1 MCTSSHSSAT
11 ELAWFWWKCHTS
23 RGAHRCLQSAL
34 LDSKDFHMEYT
45 MSQDIS
51 SSEVKPPVISSWLHT
66 TTAPLEPA
74 LIAHKGKLTQLSK
87 ITEKRSLAGGDKHEK
102 GKPVEWTHY
111 SHSGLSTSLEWERV
125 KQGRRDSQAF
135 PLGIS
140 KQLRQPS
147 PAATPHLEAAAHAA
161 ALEIIPRTLS
171 RWFPLKRYLKYLYLS
186 PSYQMTFLT
195 L

>member
-51 SSEVKPPVISSWLHT
+51 SLEVKLPVISSWLHT
-66 TTAPLEPA
+66 TTASLEPA

-87 ITEKRSLAGGDKHEK
+87 IKGKWSLAGGDKHEK

-111 SHSGLSTSLEWERV
+111 SHSGQSTSLEWERV

-135 PLGIS
+135 SLGY
-140 KQLRQPS
+140 QQ
-147 PAATPHLEAAAHAA
+147 AAEAAQPCCHTTSGSSSTCCSTGDHSSDFKQM
-161 ALEIIPRTLS
+161 IPIKVL
-171 RWFPLKRYLKYLYLS
+171 P
-186 PSYQMTFLT
+186 
-195 L
+195 